1 MLTLNKKFLKTKTL
15 NLSLGTERLHFWR
28 LLWLD
33 FFTFKSLRDF
43 FLLVFLGELQFHIW
57 KTLWQKDKVWYFSSY
72 SICGRPSNN
81 NLFLKFAFVFLS
93 YSSCLWVPHIHLF
106 FQNHLCHELTT
117 FGCQNVQENGHS
129 SVYTWILSTG
139 WWKNRAPVNPD
150 AVFVVG
156 FLCTC
161 LIGGFIYLN
170 RSLYVEP
177 YMLILM

>member
-1 MLTLNKKFLKTKTL
+1 MH
-15 NLSLGTERLHFWR
+15 LGATHLFIFSESFVPRV
-28 LLWLD
+28 D
-33 FFTFKSLRDF
+33 
-43 FLLVFLGELQFHIW
+43 HIW
-57 KTLWQKDKVWYFSSY
+57 
-72 SICGRPSNN
+72 
-81 NLFLKFAFVFLS
+81 LS
-93 YSSCLWVPHIHLF
+93 
-106 FQNHLCHELTT
+106 
-117 FGCQNVQENGHS
+117 NVQENGHS